1 MKSVAGIDVSK
12 ASLDVCF
19 GEKTK
24 SFDND
29 SAGIQAL
36 MRWCKGAELVVM
48 EATGSYHFDLACA
61 LHEKGFAVAVV
72 NPARACYYAKSMGKR
87 NKTDSV
93 DAGVLAEFGRTH
105 ELELF
110 VPPSEAERSLC
121 RLVRLRSDLVVQRA
135 QGKIRV
141 QDPAVT
147 EFEVAMW
154 KSQKVF
160 FDEQIGAVEKEIAKV
175 LASEKALTAAYD
187 LLLGIPGI
195 GTVTAWTILAE
206 VRDIKRFDSAKKIAA
221 FAGVCPSL
229 RQSGTSLRGPGKLSR
244 QGNSTLRKALYMASV
259 AAIRLD
265 GVFQDF
271 FVRLVSQG
279 KAKKTAL
286 VAVMHKLIRTAY
298 GVLKSGDPFIDK
310 RALTNP

>member
-19 GEKTK
+19 REKTK
-24 SFDND
+24 TFAND
-29 SAGIQAL
+29 LAGFQAL

-61 LHEKGFAVAVV
+61 LHEKGFSVAVV

-147 EFEVAMW
+147 EFERAMW
-154 KSQKVF
+154 KSQRVF
-160 FDEQIGAVEKEIAKV
+160 FDEQIAQVETEILNV
-175 LASEKALTAAYD
+175 LASEEGLTAAYG
-187 LLLGIPGI
+187 LLLGIPGV

-206 VRDIKRFDSAKKIAA
+206 VRDIRRFDSAKKVAA

-229 RQSGTSLRGPGKLSR
+229 RQSGTSLNGPGKLSR
-244 QGNSTLRKALYMASV
+244 QGNSTLRKALYMAAV
-259 AAIRLD
+259 AAIRID
-265 GVFQDF
+265 GSFQDF

-298 GVLKSGDPFIDK
+298 GVLKSGSPFNQE
-310 RALTNP
+310 RALTTP

>member
-19 GEKTK
+19 REKTK
-24 SFDND
+24 TFAND
-29 SAGIQAL
+29 LAGFQAL

-61 LHEKGFAVAVV
+61 LHEKGFSVAVV

-147 EFEVAMW
+147 EFERAMW
-154 KSQKVF
+154 KSQRVF
-160 FDEQIGAVEKEIAKV
+160 FDEQIAQVETEILNV
-175 LASEKALTAAYD
+175 LASEEGLTAAYG

-206 VRDIKRFDSAKKIAA
+206 VRDIRRFDSAKKVAA

-229 RQSGTSLRGPGKLSR
+229 RQSGTSLNGPGKLSR
-244 QGNSTLRKALYMASV
+244 QGNSTLRKALYMAAV
-259 AAIRLD
+259 AAIRID
-265 GVFQDF
+265 GSFQDF

-298 GVLKSGDPFIDK
+298 GVLKSGSPFNQE
-310 RALTNP
+310 RALTTP

>member
-19 GEKTK
+19 REKTK
-24 SFDND
+24 TFDND
-29 SAGIQAL
+29 LAGHRAL

-61 LHEKGFAVAVV
+61 LHEKGFSVAVV

-110 VPPSEAERSLC
+110 VPPSEGERSLC

-147 EFEVAMW
+147 EFERVMW
-154 KSQKVF
+154 EAQELF
-160 FDEQIGAVEKEIAKV
+160 LNGQIAVVEKEITKV
-175 LASEKALTAAYD
+175 LASEEALTAAYD
-187 LLLGIPGI
+187 LLLGIPGV
-195 GTVTAWTILAE
+195 GAVTAWTILAE

-229 RQSGTSLRGPGKLSR
+229 RQSGTSLKGPGKLSR
-244 QGNSTLRKALYMASV
+244 QGNSTLRKALYMAAV
-259 AAIRLD
+259 AAIRL
-265 GVFQDF
+265 GGAFQDF

-310 RALTNP
+310 RALTTP